1 MAVLRTMV
9 ELGVL
14 ARAAR
19 TARGWNQQEAADAAG
34 VSRRFVNRLEGGMHD
49 AAEVGRVLTL
59 LSALEVRLDATYPD
73 GPAST
78 PVRSA
83 APRATDDFD
92 LGAHLDGFR
101 SEQGES

>member
-9 ELGVL
+9 GLGVL

-19 TARGWNQQEAADAAG
+19 TARGWSQQEAADAAG
-34 VSRRFVNRLEGGMHD
+34 VSRRFVNRLEGGLHD
-49 AAEVGRVLTL
+49 AAEVGRVLAL
-59 LSALEVRLDATYPD
+59 LRALEVNLDATYPA

-83 APRATDDFD
+83 APPAGDDFD
-92 LGAHLDGFR
+92 LGAHLDGFL
-101 SEQGES
+101 SEQGAS